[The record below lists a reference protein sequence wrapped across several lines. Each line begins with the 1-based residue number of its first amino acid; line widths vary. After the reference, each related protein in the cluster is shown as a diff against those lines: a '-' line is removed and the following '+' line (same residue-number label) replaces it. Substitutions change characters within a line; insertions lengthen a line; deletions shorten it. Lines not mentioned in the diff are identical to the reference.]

1 MDLTPLLPCDNQG
14 NIDAE
19 LLSMAEELCIKSAT
33 LAGSHAPQVLYGIK
47 ELLRKVNSYYSNQIE
62 SEGTHPIDID
72 KATRQEFSSDSKEKQ
87 LQQLSLVH
95 IEVQKYV
102 ENYFEERQ
110 TPYSR
115 DFILDVHRELYSH
128 PDMAHFLHIE
138 DKENSTIREMLPGK
152 LRESNVKVG
161 QHIATD
167 YRELSGFFNK
177 YERLYRIPNHTT
189 QAKKLIYG
197 LASHHRLMWIHPF
210 LDGNGRTAR
219 LVLDGI
225 FTSMELEGYGLWN
238 ISRGL
243 SRRSKD
249 YKRYLALADMPRQGD
264 LDGRGALSTKAFISY
279 IKFML
284 EVALDQVN
292 FMNQNLKMN
301 ALHERIERYVRLS
314 KEGFFDTKPL
324 PKYSEL
330 LFKELLMRGEVPRGK
345 VKDIIHTKDRTATTL
360 ITALTQMDF
369 LESDTPKSAIR
380 LKFNA
385 HFSSYIFPELIPQ
398 K

>member
-1 MDLTPLLPCDNQG
+1 MDFTPLLPNDNQG

-19 LLSMAEELCIKSAT
+19 LLSMAEELCIKSAS
-33 LAGSHAPQVLYGIK
+33 LAGSHAPQILYGIR

-72 KATRQEFSSDSKEKQ
+72 KATRQEFSSNSKEKQ

-102 ENYFEERQ
+102 ESYFTEER

-115 DFILDVHRELYSH
+115 DFILDVHRALYSH
-128 PDMAHFLHIE
+128 PDMVHFLQIE
-138 DKENSTIREMLPGK
+138 DKENHKIIEMVPGK
-152 LRESNVKVG
+152 LRERNVRVG
-161 QHIATD
+161 QHIAPKHNDIPSFFST
-167 YRELSGFFNK
+167 YEL
-177 YERLYRIPNHTT
+177 LYRVPNHTT
-189 QAKKLIYG
+189 QAKQIIYA

-225 FTSMELEGYGLWN
+225 FSSMKLDGYGLWN

-243 SRRSKD
+243 SRRSEE
-249 YKRYLALADMPRQGD
+249 YKRYLALADMARQGD
-264 LDGRGALSTKAFISY
+264 LDGRGALSTKTFISY

-284 EVALDQVN
+284 EIALDQVD
-292 FMNQNLKMN
+292 FMSKNLKMHS
-301 ALHERIERYVRLS
+301 LHERIESYVRLS
-314 KEGFFDTKPL
+314 KEGLLNVKPL
-324 PKYSEL
+324 PKYSEF
-330 LFKELLMRGEVPRGK
+330 LFKELLMVGEVPRGK
-345 VKDIIHTKDRTATTL
+345 AMDIIHTKNRTATTL
-360 ITALTQMDF
+360 IKELTQMDF
-369 LESDTPKSAIR
+369 LESDTPKGAIR

-385 HFSSYIFPELIPQ
+385 HFASYIFPELIPQ

>member
-1 MDLTPLLPCDNQG
+1 M
-14 NIDAE
+14 
-19 LLSMAEELCIKSAT
+19 SEELCIKSAT
-33 LAGSHAPQVLYGIK
+33 LSGSHAPQVLYGIK

-102 ENYFEERQ
+102 ESYFSEEQ

-115 DFILDVHRELYSH
+115 EFILDVHRELYSH
-128 PDMAHFLHIE
+128 PDMAHFLQIE
-138 DKENSTIREMLPGK
+138 DKENNSIIEMIPGK
-152 LRESNVKVG
+152 LRESNVRVG
-161 QHIATD
+161 QHIAPD
-167 YRELSGFFNK
+167 YTELSHFFNK
-177 YERLYRIPNHTT
+177 YAFLYKIPNHAT
-189 QAKKLIYG
+189 QAKQVIYA

-225 FTSMELEGYGLWN
+225 FNSMCLEGYGLWN

-243 SRRSKD
+243 SRRSED
-249 YKRYLALADMPRQGD
+249 YKRYLALADMVRQGD

-279 IKFML
+279 IKFIL
-284 EVALDQVN
+284 EIALDQVD
-292 FMNQNLKMN
+292 FMNKNLKMHS
-301 ALHERIERYVRLS
+301 LHERIESYVRLS
-314 KEGFFDTKPL
+314 KEGLFNTKPL
-324 PKYSEL
+324 PKYTEL
-330 LFKELLMRGEVPRGK
+330 LFKELLMVGEVPRGK
-345 VKDIIHTKDRTATTL
+345 VMDIIGTKDRTATTL
-360 ITALTQMDF
+360 IRELIQMDF

-385 HFSSYIFPELIPQ
+385 HFASYIFPELIPQ

>member
-1 MDLTPLLPCDNQG
+1 LDFTPLLPNDANG

-102 ENYFEERQ
+102 ESYFTEGQ
-110 TPYSR
+110 TPFHR
-115 DFILDVHRELYSH
+115 TFILDVHRELYAH
-128 PDMAHFLHIE
+128 PDMAHFLQIE
-138 DKENSTIREMLPGK
+138 DKENNTIIEMIPGE
-152 LRESNVKVG
+152 LRESNVRVG
-161 QHIATD
+161 HHIAPD
-167 YRELSGFFNK
+167 YTELSSFFNK
-177 YERLYRIPNHTT
+177 YELLYRIPNHAT
-189 QAKKLIYG
+189 QAKKVIFA

-225 FTSMELEGYGLWN
+225 FTSMKLEGYGLWN

-243 SRRSKD
+243 SSRSGD
-249 YKRYLALADMPRQGD
+249 YKRYLALADMLRQGD

-284 EVALDQVN
+284 EVALDQIN
-292 FMNQNLKMN
+292 FMNKNLKMN
-301 ALHERIERYVRLS
+301 SLHERIERYVRLS
-314 KEGFFDTKPL
+314 KEGFFDTTPL

-330 LFKELLMRGEVPRGK
+330 LFKELLMVGEVPRGK
-345 VKDIIHTKDRTATTL
+345 VMDIIHTKERTATTL
-360 ITALTQMDF
+360 IKELTQMDF

-385 HFSSYIFPELIPQ
+385 HFASYIFPELIPQ